1 MANPVTVLIVD
12 DSATMRALIAQQ
24 LRADPGIRVVGEAA
38 DPLEAREAIKAL
50 NPDVITLDI
59 EMPNMNGLDFLERL
73 MRLRPTPVVMVSTLT
88 QRGAEATLEAL
99 ELGAV
104 DCVGKPVGAS
114 AGEFGS
120 LCEKVHVAAR
130 ARVRDRAPRE
140 AAPTSH
146 APYTPGDRIIAIG
159 ASTGGVEAILTV
171 LSQFPAN
178 CPPTVITQHMP
189 ATFTTSFAA
198 RMDRSCAPHVTEAR
212 PGAPLEVGHI
222 YLAPGGPAH
231 LRVAARGNGLV
242 CALDESDLVSGHRP
256 SVDVLFS
263 SVARATSQAVG
274 VILTGMGRD
283 GAEGLLRMREAG
295 ATTIGQ
301 DEASCIVYGM
311 PRAAQEIGAVQR
323 QLPLNQ
329 IGGAL
334 LRAASAS
341 SASPRKGAA

>member
-59 EMPNMNGLDFLERL
+59 EML

-231 LRVAARGNGLV
+231 LRVAARGSGLV

-311 PRAAQEIGAVQR
+311 PRAEIGAVQR

-341 SASPRKGAA
+341 SASTRKGAA